1 MVDGEAGTK
10 SPSREKLHVACIG
23 RIGRGRRLLTVSM
36 KCCRHSWMV
45 RAVFPTPPSPS
56 TTILCGVVNL
66 PAIVGFVG
74 RETREGLMW
83 PCGRAN
89 QRGSL
94 QESSVVWLR
103 FGWVGGLVGGCK
115 RRGKRE
121 RMFEFVAES
130 VCVRSRRCW
139 ATKQEVAAEE
149 GFAVD

>member
-10 SPSREKLHVACIG
+10 SPSREKMLVACIG
-23 RIGRGRRLLTVSM
+23 RIGRGRLLTVSM

-74 RETREGLMW
+74 REAREGLMW
-83 PCGRAN
+83 PCGSCEPERLYA
-89 QRGSL
+89 G
-94 QESSVVWLR
+94 VVGGMVA
-103 FGWVGGLVGGCK
+103 FGWVGRWVGGCQ
-115 RRGKRE
+115 RRRRRE
-121 RMFEFVAES
+121 RMFECVAES
-130 VCVRSRRCW
+130 VCVRSKRCW
-139 ATKQEVAAEE
+139 ATKQEVAAKE

>member
-1 MVDGEAGTK
+1 
-10 SPSREKLHVACIG
+10 
-23 RIGRGRRLLTVSM
+23 
-36 KCCRHSWMV
+36 MV

-74 RETREGLMW
+74 REAREGLMW

-103 FGWVGGLVGGCK
+103 LGGWVGVWVVVGGGEGEKECLSVWQK
-115 RRGKRE
+115 
-121 RMFEFVAES
+121 
-130 VCVRSRRCW
+130 VCV
-139 ATKQEVAAEE
+139 
-149 GFAVD
+149 